1 MRLISYAIVLID
13 LDDQLGPKQLQFIN
27 IIKND
32 HKT

>member
-13 LDDQLGPKQLQFIN
+13 FDDHLGPKQFIN